1 MTEAASAAQK
11 HFFAPSWRTLLPPL
25 ALVLF
30 AALPILLLRWTLY
43 ALLAAPLTPIIQR
56 MGWVYRDKPMF
67 LTAPAAL
74 FAAVVWAILLYFFLC
89 TFRYLLRRRARSH

>member
-1 MTEAASAAQK
+1 MTEAASVAPK
-11 HFFAPSWRTLLPPL
+11 HFFAPSGRTLLPPL

-43 ALLAAPLTPIIQR
+43 ALLAAPLMPIIQR

-74 FAAVVWAILLYFFLC
+74 FAAIVWAILLYFLLC
-89 TFRYLLRRRARSH
+89 TLRYFVRRRA

>member
-1 MTEAASAAQK
+1 MTETACAAQK

-25 ALVLF
+25 ALILF
-30 AALPILLLRWTLY
+30 ATLPILLLRWTLY

-74 FAAVVWAILLYFFLC
+74 FAAVVWAIL
-89 TFRYLLRRRARSH
+89 

>member
-1 MTEAASAAQK
+1 MTKAGFAQK
-11 HFFAPSWRTLLPPL
+11 HFFAPSWGRLLPPL
-25 ALVLF
+25 ALVAF

-43 ALLAAPLTPIIQR
+43 ALLAAPLTPVIQR

-74 FAAVVWAILLYFFLC
+74 FAAIVWAIDLYFFLC
-89 TFRYLLRRRARSH
+89 TLRYLFRLRA

>member
-1 MTEAASAAQK
+1 MSEADSVAPKK
-11 HFFAPSWRTLLPPL
+11 HFFAASWRTLLPPV

-43 ALLAAPLTPIIQR
+43 ALLAAPLMSIFQR

-74 FAAVVWAILLYFFLC
+74 FVAIVWATLLYFFFC
-89 TFRYLLRRRARSH
+89 TLRYLLRRRG

>member
-1 MTEAASAAQK
+1 MTDAVSSVPK
-11 HFFAPSWRTLLPPL
+11 RFFAPSWRTLLPPL

-30 AALPILLLRWTLY
+30 AVLPILLLRCTLY
-43 ALLAAPLTPIIQR
+43 ALLAAPLMPIIQR

-74 FAAVVWAILLYFFLC
+74 FAAIVWAILLYFFLC
-89 TFRYLLRRRARSH
+89 TLRYFMRHRA

>member
-1 MTEAASAAQK
+1 MTEAASVAPK

-43 ALLAAPLTPIIQR
+43 ALLAAPLMPIIQR
-56 MGWVYRDKPMF
+56 MGWVYRDKPMY

-74 FAAVVWAILLYFFLC
+74 FAAIVWAILLYFFLC
-89 TFRYLLRRRARSH
+89 TLRYLVRRRA

>member
-30 AALPILLLRWTLY
+30 AALPILLLRLTLY

-74 FAAVVWAILLYFFLC
+74 FAAVVWAIFLYFFLC
-89 TFRYLLRRRARSH
+89 TLRYLLRRRA